1 MPEERRLV
9 TVLFSDVV
17 GSTAL
22 GEELDPEDL
31 RALLS
36 VYYAIAQDVV
46 AEHGGTLEKF
56 IGDAVMA
63 VFGLPAAH
71 GDDAARALSA
81 ALALRDRVRADPALG
96 ERLPIR
102 VGVNTGDVVATRE
115 RDGDF
120 LITGDPVNTA
130 ARLQQAAD
138 PWAVLAGERTVRA
151 AHGQFAY
158 GAPRALDAKGKR
170 ETVRAYPVV
179 ARASAE
185 VVQRMPLFGRDD
197 DLAQLELVARRVASE
212 RRPFLVSLI
221 AAAGTGKTRLLE
233 ELLDRTPVSIPDAQA
248 VVAQC
253 LPYGQRLTY
262 WPLVAVLHRL
272 AGLPEDAPPARVRE
286 GVAAWVRGL
295 DPGAEEIAPLLAATV
310 GAGETD
316 EIDRTAVFA
325 AWRRAFEL
333 AARSRPLVLVFEDLH
348 WSSDSLLDLVEFVMQ
363 PRADAP
369 LLMLALT
376 RPELLDRRP
385 TWGGGR
391 RNHLALTLEPLADEA
406 VAQIVAHLL
415 EHSDPAIV
423 TKVVERSEGNPF
435 YAGEL
440 VRSIMERAGPRP
452 DPAAIQRALAALP
465 DTVQATV
472 LARLD
477 LLPPNERRVVQI
489 GAVLGRSFRV
499 PAVRA
504 LAPEVGDTVD
514 GACDA
519 LVERDLVRPSGA
531 DALTFRHIL
540 IREVAYGTL
549 PRAERAG
556 LHAAAARW
564 LEERAA
570 GREEAY
576 AELIAY
582 HWREAA
588 TLAFAARWEPTHAD
602 EVRRSAVDWLVRAAE
617 AARAAG
623 AQSEAVRHLRGALE
637 LATTD
642 RRCELHERIGD
653 VRLDAG
659 SSAAA
664 YATALGLADEA
675 GADADQRL
683 RLIGGLA
690 MVLTRFQGNVARRP
704 PVGEL
709 EALLARGEELLAIAR
724 DDAAKAQFLVARGFL
739 SFWLANAPV
748 PPADLRLEDSR
759 DSARRGLALA
769 ERLGNASLQSA
780 ALDALGSQAQEA
792 GDHEEARRINRT
804 RLGLGDRV
812 GMLERLDA
820 HSMVTWNAV
829 LLGDLDDALD
839 VSRTALAAVQPGQAS
854 SWVLH
859 LVAWRLY
866 ALTLR
871 GGWDDAL
878 TLSDRAL
885 LLWDESGRHAA
896 GYIMRGLFAAR
907 DVTVARDDEPRR
919 ERLVAAMTEIAEAF
933 ARARNDRG
941 VTEPLIALDR
951 DGLLSALERQVS
963 SQIGRESVE
972 RAFATCADRDWE
984 VPLATVDRLAADAP
998 QPLRAQAARAR
1009 GLFGHDAAALGAA
1022 LADFERMGARPYV
1035 ARVRCEIARLTGDGD
1050 LLTNGLDELRWLG
1063 DQQQLARFERM

>member
-1 MPEERRLV
+1 VPEERRLV

-31 RALLS
+31 RALLT
-36 VYYAIAQDVV
+36 VYYAIAQEVV

-63 VFGLPAAH
+63 VFGLPVAH
-71 GDDAARALSA
+71 GDDATRALSA
-81 ALALRDRVRADPALG
+81 ALALRDLVRADPSLG

-102 VGVNTGDVVATRE
+102 VGVNTGDVVATRG

-130 ARLQQAAD
+130 ARLQQGAE
-138 PWAVLAGERTVRA
+138 PWTVLAGERTVRA

-158 GAPRALDAKGKR
+158 GAARALDAKGKR
-170 ETVRAYPVV
+170 EDVRAYPVLGRST
-179 ARASAE
+179 AGDE
-185 VVQRMPLFGRDD
+185 MRMPLFGRDP

-221 AAAGTGKTRLLE
+221 APAGTGKSRLLE
-233 ELLDRTPVSIPDAQA
+233 EFLDRLPGSLPEAQT

-272 AGLPEDAPPARVRE
+272 AGLPEDASPSQVRD

-295 DPGAEEIAPLLAATV
+295 DPAAEEIAPLLAATV
-310 GAGETD
+310 GAGEADATD
-316 EIDRTAVFA
+316 RSAAFA

-333 AARSRPLVLVFEDLH
+333 SARDRPLVLVFEDLH

-385 TWGGGR
+385 SWGGGR
-391 RNHLALTLEPLADEA
+391 RNHLALTLEPLVDAA

-415 EHSDPAIV
+415 EHEDPSIV
-423 TKVVERSEGNPF
+423 AKVVERSEGNPF

-452 DPAAIQRALAALP
+452 DAGAIERALAALP

-477 LLPPNERRVVQI
+477 LLPPDQRRVVQI

-514 GACDA
+514 QACDG

-549 PRAERAG
+549 PRAERAD
-556 LHAAAARW
+556 LHAAAAGW
-564 LEERAA
+564 LEARAA
-570 GREEAY
+570 GREEVY
-576 AELIAY
+576 AELVAY

-588 TLAFAARWEPTHAD
+588 TLAGAARWPREQAD
-602 EVRRSAVDWLVRAAE
+602 VVHRAAADWLVRAAE

-623 AQSEAVRHLRGALE
+623 ARAEAVRHLRNALE
-637 LATTD
+637 HAAAD
-642 RRCELHERIGD
+642 RACELHERIGD
-653 VRLDAG
+653 VFLDAG
-659 SSAAA
+659 SAAAA
-664 YATALGLADEA
+664 YATALKLADA
-675 GADADQRL
+675 GGADADQRL

-690 MVLTRFQGNVARRP
+690 MMLMRFQGNVARRP
-704 PVGEL
+704 SNE
-709 EALLARGEELLAIAR
+709 EMDALLARGDELLVMAR
-724 DDAAKAQFLVARGFL
+724 DDAAKARFLVARGFQ
-739 SFWLANAPV
+739 SFWLLNAPV
-748 PPADLRLEDSR
+748 PPPDPRVEDSR
-759 DSARRGLALA
+759 DSAQRGLALA
-769 ERLGNASLQSA
+769 QRLGDANLQSA
-780 ALDALGSQAQEA
+780 ALDALGSHAQDADDYE
-792 GDHEEARRINRT
+792 GARRINRT
-804 RLGLGDRV
+804 RFGLGDRV
-812 GMLERLDA
+812 DTLERLDA
-820 HSMVTWNAV
+820 QSMVTWNAV
-829 LLGDLDDALD
+829 LLGDLDDALEL
-839 VSRTALAAVQPGQAS
+839 SRTALAGVQPGQAAAGL
-854 SWVLH
+854 LH
-859 LVAWRLY
+859 LIAWRLY

-871 GGWDDAL
+871 GEWDETFPLA
-878 TLSDRAL
+878 DRAL
-885 LLWDESGRHAA
+885 RLWDESGRHAA
-896 GYIMRGLFAAR
+896 GYVMRGLLAAR
-907 DVTVARDDEPRR
+907 DVAVARDDGPRR
-919 ERLVAAMTEIAEAF
+919 DRIVAALNEIRDAF
-933 ARARNDRG
+933 RRARNVRDIG
-941 VTEPLIALDR
+941 EPLIALDR
-951 DGLLSALERQVS
+951 DGLLAALAAES
-963 SQIGRESVE
+963 SPRTGREFVE
-972 RAFATCADRDWE
+972 RALAACADRDWDI
-984 VPLATVDRLAADAP
+984 PLATIDQLAGDATV
-998 QPLRAQAARAR
+998 PLRTQAARVR
-1009 GLFGHDAAALGAA
+1009 GLFGHDAAVLGDALDG
-1022 LADFERMGARPYV
+1022 FERMGARPYV
-1035 ARVRCEIARLTGDGD
+1035 ARVRCEIARLTGDSD
-1050 LLTNGLDELRWLG
+1050 LRAVGLEELRALG
-1063 DQQQLARFERM
+1063 DQQQLARFERA